1 MPCATTHV
9 TFRNLQRHRKYRIDP
24 EQGRRYREDFL
35 RTHKVVLKDGSPP
48 SGNGTNTTQANSSN
62 APSGSQRPTETLNS
76 QSTSNAVPLDQGE
89 QPAASRRKR
98 THRGGKKKRNRR
110 QSFAAPSDDVSN
122 VDPARSNHD
131 LLDVPSSSAARPPFT
146 GWGNLVGNLSNT
158 SLDSEVLLDHRYG
171 FRIQRL

>member
-1 MPCATTHV
+1 MAA
-9 TFRNLQRHRKYRIDP
+9 
-24 EQGRRYREDFL
+24 
-35 RTHKVVLKDGSPP
+35 PP

-62 APSGSQRPTETLNS
+62 APSGSQRPTETLNNS

-122 VDPARSNHD
+122 VDPARPNHD
-131 LLDVPSSSAARPPFT
+131 LLDVPSSSAARPPFYRL
-146 GWGNLVGNLSNT
+146 GQSGGGNLSNT